1 MCGQYNKWVT
11 STINVLFTI
20 NVLSK
25 YNKCVGHDW
34 PDMHLFTAS
43 YTIKHLQPLLNLVT
57 SIFAIQTNSC
67 KNINN
72 YLDQINFHVSNCWI
86 TKYSTCLEKMEVFW
100 AIELK

>member
-1 MCGQYNKWVT
+1 MSDKYNKCVMYNKCVKYNKCVT
-11 STINVLFTI
+11 RT
-20 NVLSK
+20 

-86 TKYSTCLEKMEVFW
+86 TKYSTCLEKMAVFW